1 MELLLAISPIAI
13 VIIGVV
19 GLKKPATIVS
29 VISLI
34 YTIFLG
40 MLYFHMENS
49 VIIAQTTNGMIE
61 GAKMVFMIWSA
72 FLVLNL
78 LINTGAMD
86 KIKEIIA
93 DLTVDRRK
101 QFIIIA
107 FCFGGFLEGVAGAGT
122 PAAIAA
128 PFLVALGIP
137 PLSAV
142 VGALVFNGIAAS
154 LGAAGLTTIGGFAAF
169 VSTNPPIVDV
179 MEVSSYTSFLHF
191 FGALIAPILV
201 LVILWGRKA
210 IDKGIVKFAL
220 VTGFAYGGC
229 MVLVATF
236 VGAEFPTICAG
247 LGSLVVSIL
256 YIKLFCKNEVVPEEH
271 RYVPDPTKPR
281 STMPAYKA
289 LSAYGILL
297 VALPTVRF
305 FAPDWFIGLGFA
317 VWIGITITCVCL
329 VSAVILKDIPAMPK
343 HMKEAFLSVFGAL
356 IAMAALVALSNL
368 MKSGGLLSIIA
379 KALADILGPVYPAV
393 AVIIGSLGSFVAGTT
408 TGSNILFAP
417 MHYEA
422 CNILG
427 FNVPVVFAA
436 QNAGGALGN
445 MICTNNVVAVCATVG
460 FRGQEGEIMRKVF
473 KPICVL
479 WVAYCALALLYA
491 YVLFPLK

>member
-1 MELLLAISPIAI
+1 MLQLFMAISPILI
-13 VIIGVV
+13 VMIGIV

-29 VISLI
+29 AIALI
-34 YTIFLG
+34 YTIFVTMFYGKFKL
-40 MLYFHMENS
+40 ENAVLFS
-49 VIIAQTTNGMIE
+49 ETTKGIIE

-72 FLVLNL
+72 FLILNM

-93 DLTVDRRK
+93 NLTLDKRK

-137 PLSAV
+137 PVFAI

-169 VSTNPPIVDV
+169 LDVVDV
-179 MEVSSYTSFLHF
+179 MDISKYTSFIHF
-191 FGALIAPILV
+191 FGALLAPILV
-201 LVILWGRKA
+201 LVILWGKKA
-210 IDKGIVKFAL
+210 LDKGIVKFAL
-220 VTGFAYGGC
+220 ATGFAYGFF

-247 LGSLVVSIL
+247 LGSLIVAIA
-256 YIKLFCKNEVVPEEH
+256 YIKLFCKNESIPEEYQ
-271 RYVPDPTKPR
+271 YVIDESKGK
-281 STMPAYKA
+281 STMPAWKA
-289 LSAYGILL
+289 LSAYAILL
-297 VALPTVRF
+297 VALPAVRF
-305 FAPDWFIGLGFA
+305 FAPLWFIKLGFA

-329 VSAVILKDIPAMPK
+329 VSSIILRDVT
-343 HMKEAFLSVFGAL
+343 SL
-356 IAMAALVALSNL
+356 IARACLVALSNL
-368 MKSGGLLSIIA
+368 MKTSGMLSVIA
-379 KALADILGPVYPAV
+379 TVIANLLGPVYPAI

-422 CNILG
+422 CTILG
-427 FNVPVVFAA
+427 FNIPLVFAA
-436 QNAGGALGN
+436 HSAGGALGN

-460 FRGQEGEIMRKVF
+460 FKGEEGTIMRKVF
-473 KPICVL
+473 KPICIL
-479 WVAYCALALLYA
+479 WLLYCLLALFYA
-491 YVLFPLK
+491 YVLFPAA

>member
-1 MELLLAISPIAI
+1 MLDLLLAISPIA
-13 VIIGVV
+13 VVMIGIV

-29 VISLI
+29 VIALV
-34 YTIFLG
+34 YTIFLA
-40 MLYFHMENS
+40 LFYQSYKMENAVVFS
-49 VIIAQTTNGMIE
+49 QTTKGMIE

-72 FLVLNL
+72 FLILNM
-78 LINTGAMD
+78 LINTGAME

-93 DLTVDRRK
+93 DLTLDKRK

-128 PFLVALGIP
+128 PFLVALGVP
-137 PLSAV
+137 PVSAI

-169 VSTNPPIVDV
+169 LDVVDV
-179 MEVSSYTSFLHF
+179 MDISMYTSFLHF
-191 FGALIAPILV
+191 FGALVSPLLV
-201 LVILWGRKA
+201 LLILWGRSA
-210 IDKGIVKFAL
+210 LDKGIVKFAL
-220 VTGFAYGGC
+220 VTGFAYGAF

-247 LGSLVVSIL
+247 LGSLVVAIT
-256 YIKLFCKNEVVPEEH
+256 YIKLFCKNEVIPEEH
-271 RYVPDPTKPR
+271 KYIVDTSKEK
-281 STMPAYKA
+281 STMPAWKA
-289 LSAYGILL
+289 ISAYAILL
-297 VALPTVRF
+297 VALPVVRF

-317 VWIGITITCVCL
+317 VWIGITITSVCI
-329 VSAVILKDIPAMPK
+329 VSSLILHDIHSMPK
-343 HMKEAFLSVFGAL
+343 YMKISFLSVFGAL

-368 MKSGGLLSIIA
+368 MKTSGMLSVIA
-379 KALADILGPVYPAV
+379 KALSDALGPVYPAV

-422 CNILG
+422 CKILG
-427 FNVPVVFAA
+427 FNIPLVFAA
-436 QNAGGALGN
+436 QSAGGALGN
-445 MICTNNVVAVCATVG
+445 MICTNNVVAVCATVE
-460 FRGQEGEIMRKVF
+460 FRGEEGTIMRKVF

-479 WVAYCALALLYA
+479 WVLYCSLALLYA
-491 YVLFPLK
+491 YVLFP

>member
-1 MELLLAISPIAI
+1 MLQLFMAISPILI
-13 VIIGVV
+13 VMIGIV

-29 VISLI
+29 AIALI
-34 YTIFLG
+34 YTIFVTMFYGKFKL
-40 MLYFHMENS
+40 ENAVLFS
-49 VIIAQTTNGMIE
+49 ETTKGIIE

-72 FLVLNL
+72 FLILNM

-93 DLTVDRRK
+93 NLTLDKRK

-137 PLSAV
+137 PVFAI

-169 VSTNPPIVDV
+169 LDVVDV
-179 MEVSSYTSFLHF
+179 MDISKYTSFIHF
-191 FGALIAPILV
+191 FGALLAPILV
-201 LVILWGRKA
+201 LVILWGKKA
-210 IDKGIVKFAL
+210 LDKGIVKFAL
-220 VTGFAYGGC
+220 ATGFAYGFF

-247 LGSLVVSIL
+247 LGSLIVAIA
-256 YIKLFCKNEVVPEEH
+256 YIKLFFKNESIPEEYQ
-271 RYVPDPTKPR
+271 YVIDESKGK
-281 STMPAYKA
+281 STMPAWKA
-289 LSAYGILL
+289 LSAYAILL
-297 VALPTVRF
+297 VALPAVRF
-305 FAPDWFIGLGFA
+305 FAPLWFIKLGFA

-329 VSAVILKDIPAMPK
+329 VSSIILQDVTSMPGY
-343 HMKEAFLSVFGAL
+343 MKTSFCSIFGAL
-356 IAMAALVALSNL
+356 IAMASLVALSNL
-368 MKSGGLLSIIA
+368 MKTSGMLSVIA
-379 KALADILGPVYPAV
+379 TVIANLLGPVYPAI

-422 CNILG
+422 CTILG
-427 FNVPVVFAA
+427 FNIPLVFAA
-436 QNAGGALGN
+436 QSAGGALGN

-460 FRGQEGEIMRKVF
+460 FKGEEGTIMRKVF
-473 KPICVL
+473 KPICIL
-479 WVAYCALALLYA
+479 WLLYCLLALFYA
-491 YVLFPLK
+491 YVLFPAA

>member
-1 MELLLAISPIAI
+1 MLQLLMAISPIAI
-13 VIIGVV
+13 VMIGIV
-19 GLKKPATIVS
+19 GLKKPATVVS
-29 VISLI
+29 AIALI
-34 YTIFLG
+34 YTIFITMFYGHFKL
-40 MLYFHMENS
+40 ENTVLFS
-49 VIIAQTTNGMIE
+49 QTTKGIIE

-72 FLVLNL
+72 FLILNM

-93 DLTVDRRK
+93 NLTLDKRK

-137 PLSAV
+137 PVFAI

-169 VSTNPPIVDV
+169 LDVVDV
-179 MEVSSYTSFLHF
+179 MDISKYTSFIHF
-191 FGALIAPILV
+191 FGALLAPILV
-201 LVILWGRKA
+201 LVILWGKKA
-210 IDKGIVKFAL
+210 LDKGIVKFAL
-220 VTGFAYGGC
+220 VTGFAYGFF

-247 LGSLVVSIL
+247 LGSLIVAIV
-256 YIKLFCKNEVVPEEH
+256 YIKVFCKNDNIPEEY
-271 RYVPDPTKPR
+271 RYVIDDSKGK
-281 STMPAYKA
+281 STMPAWKA
-289 LSAYGILL
+289 LSAYAILL
-297 VALPTVRF
+297 VALPVVRF
-305 FAPDWFIGLGFA
+305 FAPEWFIKLGFA

-329 VSAVILKDIPAMPK
+329 VSSIILQDVCSMPK
-343 HMKEAFLSVFGAL
+343 YMKTSFCSVFGAL
-356 IAMAALVALSNL
+356 IAMASLVALSNL
-368 MKSGGLLSIIA
+368 MKTSGMLSVIA
-379 KALADILGPVYPAV
+379 TVIAQLLGPVYPAI

-422 CNILG
+422 CTILG
-427 FNVPVVFAA
+427 FNIPLVFAA
-436 QNAGGALGN
+436 QSAGGALGN

-460 FRGQEGEIMRKVF
+460 FKGEEGTIMRKVF
-473 KPICVL
+473 KPICIL
-479 WVAYCALALLYA
+479 WLLYCLLALFYA
-491 YVLFPLK
+491 YVLFPVS